1 MRREWRDAKSVVREC
16 REDRAWRG
24 YRGRGRGWAR
34 GEVRWQSKAI
44 EGSREAVGLCAG
56 RERRSVR
63 VEAREMDAE
72 GKRLFAG
79 GASALR
85 QGSEAE
91 EVGVGAGAG
100 EFEDEDVAVDFVDE
114 KPVGGDVAFAV
125 GGPDAGE
132 GVVTVGGR
140 EGDAVAEFGDHRV
153 EFFDG
158 RAALEK
164 PLVVALE
171 RGGVADG
178 KGHSA
183 RSFQRASRSVY
194 VGASGSSARR
204 SPSRRAAR
212 VSALGRGE
220 PSMMKGMRF
229 SRRTVLMYTVM
240 TEEAERPMS
249 AQKRLKRFL
258 VRSSREM
265 VRLDMGRGP
274 FVCSLSGLYVNYTCF
289 ANKNLLCCDGI
300 RWNLRRD
307 DSGGRSSDG

>member
-1 MRREWRDAKSVVREC
+1 MKNKCQQGHS
-16 REDRAWRG
+16 G
-24 YRGRGRGWAR
+24 
-34 GEVRWQSKAI
+34 
-44 EGSREAVGLCAG
+44 
-56 RERRSVR
+56 
-63 VEAREMDAE
+63 
-72 GKRLFAG
+72 LFAG
-79 GASALR
+79 CDGLQGMHSWWAGQTPEWACLRLAGGEGARREAAPPEAGGGRVAGGPPALR
-85 QGSEAE
+85 QGSEAK

-132 GVVTVGGR
+132 GVVAVDRRKGN
-140 EGDAVAEFGDHRV
+140 AVAEFCDDRV

-158 RAALEK
+158 GAALEK
-164 PLVVALE
+164 ALVVALE

-178 KGHSA
+178 KNHSA

-194 VGASGSSARR
+194 VGASGAAARR

-229 SRRTVLMYTVM
+229 SRTMVLMQTVR
-240 TEEAERPMS
+240 TEEAERPTS

-265 VRLDMGRGP
+265 VRLDMGRVP
-274 FVCSLSGLYVNYTCF
+274 FLWGSGE
-289 ANKNLLCCDGI
+289 LCVMFT
-300 RWNLRRD
+300 
-307 DSGGRSSDG
+307 